1 MNARFKRILLPF
13 DTLDPCDS
21 KRDSSSLSIDTSVC
35 FLLDIVTI
43 EAIARHPYRVKEV
56 DQNVVR
62 SAYIIYTEPNFNL
75 PYYYL
80 FRLDASSMDSS
91 LIVPAEK
98 NCCITCY
105 YFFPPFFFFCSG
117 GNLFRR
123 RGFFFKRTL
132 GSFGLFSLLCS
143 SEIHQIGSE
152 TVKRWTSPGQYRRIL
167 ARRPSPSCLQRR

>member
-98 NCCITCY
+98 NCCITCL
-105 YFFPPFFFFCSG
+105 FFPPFFSFVQAEIC
-117 GNLFRR
+117 LEEED
-123 RGFFFKRTL
+123 FFKGRWVVL
-132 GSFGLFSLLCS
+132 GSSLS
-143 SEIHQIGSE
+143 S
-152 TVKRWTSPGQYRRIL
+152 
-167 ARRPSPSCLQRR
+167 AAQRFIK